1 MRLQQEGS
9 KNKSREEVAA
19 LMQYPLLGFSLPS
32 AVNPIEYLS
41 KITRGA
47 VKANVHSKNA
57 APYALPTGEASES
70 ADRSSGHQDLEGSY
84 KSSASNAAFEEKG
97 KKKHNK
103 SKKAGKQKAHGNEQ
117 CKGEC
122 KKRDDSAEEVLDEE
136 ADAEAN
142 ENSAAKAL
150 HDIENAVSSPFKG
163 GDDSAYFGESFEE
176 AGEAEQSSKAQV
188 EDPDDDETNDPSFS
202 SSVQGDDEDD
212 DDVKDDK
219 TTGFTKSSKNI
230 KSRARHEGT
239 TNEPE
244 EDGDDSRNK
253 ETLSVTKSNNKKGRG
268 KHSKGGK
275 KHSETEEDEAE
286 EESGREG
293 KTKSKNSSH
302 NTGKGNMHAGTLC
315 KDSQIKA
322 RTRT

>member
-41 KITRGA
+41 KITRGT
-47 VKANVHSKNA
+47 VKANAHSKNA

-70 ADRSSGHQDLEGSY
+70 AGHQDLEGSY
-84 KSSASNAAFEEKG
+84 KSSASNASFEEKD

-103 SKKAGKQKAHGNEQ
+103 TKKAAKQKAHGNEQ
-117 CKGEC
+117 GKGEC
-122 KKRDDSAEEVLDEE
+122 KKRDNSAEEVLDEE

-150 HDIENAVSSPFKG
+150 HDIENAVRSPFKG
-163 GDDSAYFGESFEE
+163 GDDSTYFGESFEE
-176 AGEAEQSSKAQV
+176 AGEAEQSSRAQV
-188 EDPDDDETNDPSFS
+188 EDSDDDETNESTFS
-202 SSVQGDDEDD
+202 SSIQGEDEDD

-219 TTGFTKSSKNI
+219 TTGFTKSGKNI
-230 KSRARHEGT
+230 KSRARHEET

-244 EDGDDSRNK
+244 EDGDDSNNK
-253 ETLSVTKSNNKKGRG
+253 EALSVTKSNKKKGRG

-275 KHSETEEDEAE
+275 NHSETEGDEPE

-293 KTKSKNSSH
+293 KTKSKNSSQ
-302 NTGKGNMHAGTLC
+302 NTGKGNLHASTLC
-315 KDSQIKA
+315 KYSQIKA
-322 RTRT
+322 QTRT